1 MTRDIGDV
9 GCARMRRW
17 GFSGVHRRHLKGHT
31 MSSRFALLTLATLVL
46 ACVPMGAREPSKA
59 SKESAKRVAQEKVD
73 APAADE
79 TLTVKKGA
87 KRTLTV
93 PGLSRVALGDPSIA
107 DVETTG
113 ADGVRIS
120 GLAVGKTT
128 LIVWDNAG
136 KRRTYLIDVGG

>member
-1 MTRDIGDV
+1 
-9 GCARMRRW
+9 
-17 GFSGVHRRHLKGHT
+17 